1 MTCARSINFTIP
13 GSAQAPGVLVT
24 ATEHDGKIDFALAL
38 SGPAGTTADMRGLF
52 FDLADDSKLA
62 GLKTSGSPLIT
73 DFDTVDVIDL
83 GNGANMSGA
92 ASPYDVGLEF
102 GTQGI
107 AKDDIKSISF
117 TLSNTANNLT
127 LDDIAHMDFGARLA
141 NVGVTG
147 GPRNDLAKLTTVA
160 PAAPD
165 AHDDN
170 VSGFEDGQAG
180 LASPSHQPAG
190 LLLQVLANDS
200 DADGQTLTITHVE
213 GAQHG
218 TLQIVD
224 GADADNLAGDAILYT
239 PDADFAGTE
248 TLGYCISDGHG
259 GVDGAHINLSLAAV
273 ADRPQLDVQMLEGD
287 SVNQIKFIVTATQTD
302 ADGSEYIDRIEAL
315 GLPAGATLTP
325 SGVNPG
331 TQPGQLV
338 QEFVLT
344 LPEGQDSKFDLS
356 FQAIAKEKSN
366 GDEQAAS
373 QSFKIEIDHSHQQA
387 EQRFDTLDQSMW
399 GSGAATDIHTDDFYG
414 LDEHGAAKSEPG
426 DTLVYDF
433 SAGYTLGFRQQID
446 IEGGDID
453 ASLTYDVTLDATHNK
468 TLDTLLIK
476 TDAELVGG
484 SFDTS
489 GPQAA
494 YQLDF
499 KALLSLYAYAGVN
512 IGDVLEIPLTVPPVD
527 IKLDGSTNIIDFDTH
542 DLDFDIDSMGL
553 QAHMS
558 WPDLLADGSVK
569 SLADGQFAGTAEAQF
584 LNMNFDVDQF
594 LLGGNDAMKLELDLG
609 LVWGSLDLIDFDIF
623 GGASIQQKFLMDEQK
638 LTGVLHFED
647 GSTQTFQMGEDIK
660 IANASQIDLHGDAD
674 GTVEYQLELVPT
686 VNLSNRTDL
695 LVDLDF
701 SYDLLKLAGGYDVGF
716 SSGSLNETAYHL
728 GGALVNTAI
737 NLHDET
743 SLLHFDSEMVTFA

>member
-1 MTCARSINFTIP
+1 MTCARSISFTIP
-13 GSAQAPGVLVT
+13 GSAQSPSVLVT
-24 ATEHDGKIDFALAL
+24 ATEHEGKIEFALAL

-62 GLKTSGSPLIT
+62 GLKHSGSTLIT
-73 DFDTVDVIDL
+73 DFDTVDVVDL
-83 GNGANMSGA
+83 GNGANMNGM
-92 ASPYDVGLEF
+92 ASSYDVGLEF
-102 GTQGI
+102 GSQGI
-107 AKDDIKSISF
+107 AKDDIKSIGF

-147 GPRNDLAKLTTVA
+147 GPRNDIAKLSTVA

-165 AHDDN
+165 AHDDS
-170 VSGFEDGQAG
+170 VSGFEDG

-200 DADGQTLTITHVE
+200 DGDGQALSITDVE

-224 GADADNLAGDAILYT
+224 GADADSLAGDAILYT

-248 TLGYCISDGHG
+248 TLAYCISDGHG
-259 GVDGAHINLSLAAV
+259 GVDGASINLSLAAV
-273 ADRPQLDVQMLEGD
+273 ADRPLLDVQMLEGD
-287 SVNQIKFIVTATQTD
+287 SINQIKFIVTATQTD

-331 TQPGQLV
+331 MQPGQLV
-338 QEFVLT
+338 QEFLLT

-356 FQAIAKEKSN
+356 FQAIAKEMSN

-373 QSFKIEIDHSHQQA
+373 QSFKIEIDHRHQQA
-387 EQRFDTLDQSMW
+387 EQKFDTLDQSMW
-399 GSGAATDIHTDDFYG
+399 GAGDATDIHIDEFYG
-414 LDEHGAAKSEPG
+414 VDEHGAAKSDPG
-426 DTLVYDF
+426 ATLVYDF
-433 SAGYTLGFRQQID
+433 SAGYTLGFRQRID

-453 ASLTYDVTLDATHNK
+453 ASLSYDVTLDATHNK
-468 TLDTLLIK
+468 TLDSLLIK
-476 TDAELVGG
+476 TDADLVGG

-499 KALLSLYAYAGVN
+499 EALLSLYAYAGVN

-527 IKLDGSTNIIDFDTH
+527 IQLGSTNIIDFDTH
-542 DLDFDIDSMGL
+542 DLAFDIDSMGL

-558 WPDLLADGSVK
+558 WPELLADGSVK

-594 LLGGNDAMKLELDLG
+594 LLGGNDAMKLALDLG

-623 GGASIQQKFLMDEQK
+623 GGASIQQQFLMDEQQ
-638 LTGVLHFED
+638 LTGLLHFED

-716 SSGSLNETAYHL
+716 DSGSLNETAYHL
-728 GGALVNTAI
+728 GGALVNTVI

-743 SLLHFDSEMVTFA
+743 ASLHFDSEMVVFA

>member
-1 MTCARSINFTIP
+1 MTCARSISFTIP
-13 GSAQAPGVLVT
+13 GNSKSPGVLVT
-24 ATEHDGKIDFALAL
+24 ATEHEGKLDFTLALA
-38 SGPAGTTADMRGLF
+38 GPDGSTGDLRGLF

-62 GLKTSGSPLIT
+62 GLSHSGSALVT
-73 DFDTVDVIDL
+73 DFDTVDVLDL
-83 GNGANMSGA
+83 GNGANMNGA
-92 ASPYDVGLEF
+92 ASPFDVGLEF
-102 GTQGI
+102 GSQGNGKN
-107 AKDDIKSISF
+107 AVQSVSF
-117 TLSNTANNLT
+117 TLSNSANNLT

-141 NVGVTG
+141 G
-147 GPRNDLAKLTTVA
+147 GSGKLVTVA

-165 AHDDN
+165 AHDDSYS
-170 VSGFEDGQAG
+170 VFEDGQAG
-180 LASPSHQPAG
+180 LASPSHTPAG
-190 LLLQVLANDS
+190 LLLQVLGNDS
-200 DADGQTLTITHVE
+200 DADGQALSISHVE
-213 GAQHG
+213 GALHG
-218 TLQIVD
+218 AVQIVD
-224 GADADNLAGDAILYT
+224 GDDADDLAGDAILYT

-248 TLGYCISDGHG
+248 TLDYCISDGHG
-259 GVDGAHINLSLAAV
+259 GVDGASVSLAIAAV
-273 ADRPQLDVQMLEGD
+273 ADRPLLDVQMLEGD
-287 SVNQIKFIVTATQTD
+287 SVNQIRFIVTATPTD
-302 ADGSEYIDRIEAL
+302 ADGSETIDRIEAL

-325 SGVNPG
+325 SGANPG
-331 TQPGQLV
+331 AQPGQLV

-356 FQAIAKEKSN
+356 FQAIAKETSN
-366 GDEQAAS
+366 GDEQSALS
-373 QSFKIEIDHSHQQA
+373 QSFKIEIDHRHQQA

-399 GSGAATDIHTDDFYG
+399 GSGAATDIHSDDFYG
-414 LDEHGAAKSEPG
+414 LDEHAALHSDPG

-542 DLDFDIDSMGL
+542 DLAFDVDSMGL

-558 WPDLLADGSVK
+558 WPELLADGSVK

-594 LLGGNDAMKLELDLG
+594 LLGGNDAMKLGLDLG
-609 LVWGSLDLIDFDIF
+609 VVWGSLDLIDFDIF
-623 GGASIQQKFLMDEQK
+623 GGASIQQKFLMDEQQ

-647 GSTQTFQMGEDIK
+647 GSSQTFQMGEDIK

-686 VNLSNRTDL
+686 VSLSNRTDL

-701 SYDLLKLAGGYDVGF
+701 SYDILKLAGGYDVGF
-716 SSGSLNETAYHL
+716 DSGSLNETAYHL

-743 SLLHFDSEMVTFA
+743 SSLHFDSEMVVFG